1 MILLPMEIIDK
12 ILSYRET
19 HPVVK
24 LIKNR
29 YEYYKKDREN
39 EFFKYTRT
47 NDHDHPEYE
56 VEWKRLYFRWCESAR
71 PYFMY
76 DYNNY
81 HWIIKHPD
89 YNPAI
94 KNNFLKI
101 TDENRSSYLEKF

>member
-1 MILLPMEIIDK
+1 MILLPFEIINK
-12 ILSYRET
+12 ILSYRQT

-29 YEYYKKDREN
+29 NNYYKKDREN
-39 EFFKYTRT
+39 EFFKYART
-47 NDHDHPEYE
+47 SDRDNPEYIA
-56 VEWKRLYFRWCESAR
+56 EWSRLHYRWWS
-71 PYFMY
+71 PPIPDFMN

-101 TDENRSSYLEKF
+101 TDENISYYF